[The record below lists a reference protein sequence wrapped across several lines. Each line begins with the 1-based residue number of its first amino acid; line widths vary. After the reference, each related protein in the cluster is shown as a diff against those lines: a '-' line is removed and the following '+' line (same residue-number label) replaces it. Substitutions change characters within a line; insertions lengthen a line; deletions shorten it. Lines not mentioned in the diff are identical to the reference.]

1 MDPASLAVL
10 LGTIGAISGYGVY
23 ADRKGP
29 SLSLPHLPAPE
40 PEKKPEPPKV
50 EEPKVEEPKVEEPKV
65 EEPKVEEPKV
75 EEPKVEEPKVEEPKV
90 EEPKPLDRIA
100 TLVTLQDKF
109 TDALAKH
116 KLAKLELETADKKI
130 KETQKPEEKFQI
142 AKEVMEANQAQ
153 EQTKQTAKKA
163 ALAAAQYALLLLKSA
178 SATPENKPKIKEVLD
193 TIQPEVKTLD
203 EPIPSSI
210 TEARTIIQRA
220 VRKTTPKITGYC
232 PLTNKGMNQC
242 YMNSAIQ
249 MLYSIPPLQEALEK
263 MSGAAKRD
271 DCFDPELRMNTL
283 KSLKLLFDEMKK
295 LPEKP
300 LDIQSLKIGDKNV
313 YTQLLESVKGE
324 QRPAFQAK
332 TQQDPFELVTT
343 GILTAFDCFNL
354 ADALKLS
361 IQSELICLD
370 TAKQQVY
377 TRNLGGPEYVYTHS
391 VEIKPGAL
399 DLQACLDA
407 FSAPENLERSEYLKE
422 ECEGG
427 IQQKR
432 IKPVVSDSLKYL
444 IVVPKRFNY
453 EGTTATKNSASLV
466 PNPVIT
472 LEGTEFSIRGAIR
485 HLGQSPTSGH
495 YIYQTY
501 VGGKI
506 IQIVD
511 DDRVRPAMDRDTE
524 QTKKEGYVFLYERMV
539 KVEEPVAETPVA
551 ETPVAETPV
560 AETPVAET
568 PKVEEPKVEE
578 PKVEEPKVEE
588 PKIETPKVEEP
599 KAETPKP
606 EEVAIQARQRPRSTG
621 TRRSV
626 GTVGARPPSVPSW
639 LQFPA
644 QPPIGA
650 RTPTEAEVNKARA
663 FLERGLV
670 MPFRRYDD
678 EAEYNARMT
687 RMPEGK
693 LKSEVKVNYQ
703 IANWDKLTGSAR
715 KNTFRRRRGV
725 SVKKHVGRTRRRQN
739 RTNGPDSNSG

>member
-50 EEPKVEEPKVEEPKV
+50 EEPKVEPPKVEPPKVDEPKVEPPKT
-65 EEPKVEEPKV
+65 P
-75 EEPKVEEPKVEEPKV
+75 
-90 EEPKPLDRIA
+90 DRIA
-100 TLVTLQDKF
+100 TLGTLQDKF
-109 TDALAKH
+109 MDALAKH

-130 KETQKPEEKFQI
+130 KEAQKPEEKFQI
-142 AKEVMEANQAQ
+142 AKEVLEANQAQ

-163 ALAAAQYALLLLKSA
+163 ALDAAQYALLLLKTSTA
-178 SATPENKPKIKEVLD
+178 DKPKIKEVLD

-242 YMNSAIQ
+242 YMNAAIQ

-263 MSGAAKRD
+263 MSGASKRD
-271 DCFDPELRMNTL
+271 DCFDPELRMDTL
-283 KSLKLLFDEMKK
+283 KALKLLFDEMKK

-300 LDIQSLKIGDKNV
+300 LDIQSLKIGEKNV
-313 YTQLLESVKGE
+313 YTQLLESVKGQE
-324 QRPAFQAK
+324 RPAFQAK

-361 IQSELICLD
+361 VQSELICLD

-407 FSAPENLERSEYLKE
+407 FSAPENLERSEYVKD

-432 IKPVVSDSLKYL
+432 IKPVVSDALKYL
-444 IVVPKRFNY
+444 LVVPKRFNY
-453 EGTTATKNSASLV
+453 EGTTATKNSTSLV

-539 KVEEPVAETPVA
+539 KVEEPKAETPVV

-588 PKIETPKVEEP
+588 PKVEEPKVEEP
-599 KAETPKP
+599 KVEEPKVEEPPVAAPTQETPKP

-644 QPPIGA
+644 QPPIGP
-650 RTPTEAEVNKARA
+650 RSPTEAEVNKARA

-678 EAEYNARMT
+678 EAEYNVRMA

-725 SVKKHVGRTRRRQN
+725 SVKKHVRRTRR
-739 RTNGPDSNSG
+739 S

>member
-1 MDPASLAVL
+1 MD
-10 LGTIGAISGYGVY
+10 
-23 ADRKGP
+23 
-29 SLSLPHLPAPE
+29 
-40 PEKKPEPPKV
+40 
-50 EEPKVEEPKVEEPKV
+50 
-65 EEPKVEEPKV
+65 
-75 EEPKVEEPKVEEPKV
+75 
-90 EEPKPLDRIA
+90 
-100 TLVTLQDKF
+100 
-109 TDALAKH
+109 
-116 KLAKLELETADKKI
+116 
-130 KETQKPEEKFQI
+130 
-142 AKEVMEANQAQ
+142 
-153 EQTKQTAKKA
+153 
-163 ALAAAQYALLLLKSA
+163 
-178 SATPENKPKIKEVLD
+178 
-193 TIQPEVKTLD
+193 
-203 EPIPSSI
+203 
-210 TEARTIIQRA
+210 
-220 VRKTTPKITGYC
+220 
-232 PLTNKGMNQC
+232 
-242 YMNSAIQ
+242 
-249 MLYSIPPLQEALEK
+249 
-263 MSGAAKRD
+263 
-271 DCFDPELRMNTL
+271 TL
-283 KSLKLLFDEMKK
+283 KALKLLFDEMKK

-300 LDIQSLKIGDKNV
+300 LDIQSLKIGEKNV
-313 YTQLLESVKGE
+313 YTQLLESVKGQE
-324 QRPAFQAK
+324 RPAFQAK

-361 IQSELICLD
+361 VQSELICLD

-407 FSAPENLERSEYLKE
+407 FSAPENLERSEYVKD

-432 IKPVVSDSLKYL
+432 IKPVVSDALKYL
-444 IVVPKRFNY
+444 LVVPKRFNY
-453 EGTTATKNSASLV
+453 EGTTATKNSTSLV

-539 KVEEPVAETPVA
+539 KVEEPKAETPVVETPKAEPVVETPVAETPKAEPVV

-588 PKIETPKVEEP
+588 PPVAAPTQ
-599 KAETPKP
+599 ETPKP

-644 QPPIGA
+644 QPPIGP
-650 RTPTEAEVNKARA
+650 RSPTEAEVNKARA

-678 EAEYNARMT
+678 EAEYNVRMA

-725 SVKKHVGRTRRRQN
+725 SVKKHVRRTRR
-739 RTNGPDSNSG
+739 S

>member
-50 EEPKVEEPKVEEPKV
+50 EEPKVEPPKVEPPKVDEPKVEPPKT
-65 EEPKVEEPKV
+65 P
-75 EEPKVEEPKVEEPKV
+75 
-90 EEPKPLDRIA
+90 DRIA
-100 TLVTLQDKF
+100 TLGTLQDKF
-109 TDALAKH
+109 MDALAKH

-130 KETQKPEEKFQI
+130 KEAQKPEEKFQI
-142 AKEVMEANQAQ
+142 AKEVLEANQAQ

-163 ALAAAQYALLLLKSA
+163 ALDAAQYALLLLKTSTA
-178 SATPENKPKIKEVLD
+178 DKPKIKEVLD

-242 YMNSAIQ
+242 YMNAAIQ

-263 MSGAAKRD
+263 MSGASKRD
-271 DCFDPELRMNTL
+271 DCFDPELRMDTL
-283 KSLKLLFDEMKK
+283 KALKLLFDEMKK

-300 LDIQSLKIGDKNV
+300 LDIQSLKIGEKNV
-313 YTQLLESVKGE
+313 YTQLLESVKGQE
-324 QRPAFQAK
+324 RPAFQAK

-361 IQSELICLD
+361 VQSELICLD

-407 FSAPENLERSEYLKE
+407 FSAPENLERSEYVKD

-432 IKPVVSDSLKYL
+432 IKPVVSDALKYL
-444 IVVPKRFNY
+444 LVVPKRFNY

-539 KVEEPVAETPVA
+539 KVEEPKAETPVV

-588 PKIETPKVEEP
+588 PKVEEPKVEEP
-599 KAETPKP
+599 KVEEPKVEEPPVAAPTQETPKP

-644 QPPIGA
+644 QPPIGP
-650 RTPTEAEVNKARA
+650 RSPTEAEVNKARA

-678 EAEYNARMT
+678 EAEYNVRMA

-725 SVKKHVGRTRRRQN
+725 SVKKHVRRTRR
-739 RTNGPDSNSG
+739 S

>member
-1 MDPASLAVL
+1 
-10 LGTIGAISGYGVY
+10 
-23 ADRKGP
+23 
-29 SLSLPHLPAPE
+29 
-40 PEKKPEPPKV
+40 
-50 EEPKVEEPKVEEPKV
+50 
-65 EEPKVEEPKV
+65 
-75 EEPKVEEPKVEEPKV
+75 
-90 EEPKPLDRIA
+90 
-100 TLVTLQDKF
+100 
-109 TDALAKH
+109 
-116 KLAKLELETADKKI
+116 
-130 KETQKPEEKFQI
+130 
-142 AKEVMEANQAQ
+142 
-153 EQTKQTAKKA
+153 
-163 ALAAAQYALLLLKSA
+163 
-178 SATPENKPKIKEVLD
+178 
-193 TIQPEVKTLD
+193 
-203 EPIPSSI
+203 
-210 TEARTIIQRA
+210 
-220 VRKTTPKITGYC
+220 
-232 PLTNKGMNQC
+232 
-242 YMNSAIQ
+242 
-249 MLYSIPPLQEALEK
+249 
-263 MSGAAKRD
+263 
-271 DCFDPELRMNTL
+271 
-283 KSLKLLFDEMKK
+283 
-295 LPEKP
+295 
-300 LDIQSLKIGDKNV
+300 V

-354 ADALKLS
+354 ADALKLG

-377 TRNLGGPEYVYTHS
+377 TRNLGSAEYVYTHS

-407 FSAPENLERSEYLKE
+407 FSAPENLERSEYVKD

-444 IVVPKRFNY
+444 LVVPKRFNY
-453 EGTTATKNSASLV
+453 TGTTATKNSASLV

-501 VGGKI
+501 VGGKL

-539 KVEEPVAETPVA
+539 KVEQPKAETPKVEEPVV

-568 PKVEEPKVEE
+568 PKVEEPVVEA
-578 PKVEEPKVEE
+578 PKVEEPVVETPVAE
-588 PKIETPKVEEP
+588 PPKVEEP
-599 KAETPKP
+599 AVAAPVPETPKP

-626 GTVGARPPSVPSW
+626 GTVGSRPPSVPSW

-644 QPPIGA
+644 QPPIGP
-650 RTPTEAEVNKARA
+650 RSPTEAEVNKARA

-678 EAEYNARMT
+678 EAEYNVRMA

-725 SVKKHVGRTRRRQN
+725 SVKKHVRRTRR
-739 RTNGPDSNSG
+739 S

>member
-50 EEPKVEEPKVEEPKV
+50 EEPKVEPPKVEPPKVDEPKVEPPKT
-65 EEPKVEEPKV
+65 P
-75 EEPKVEEPKVEEPKV
+75 
-90 EEPKPLDRIA
+90 DRIA
-100 TLVTLQDKF
+100 TLGTLQDKF
-109 TDALAKH
+109 MDALAKH

-130 KETQKPEEKFQI
+130 KEAQKPEEKFQI
-142 AKEVMEANQAQ
+142 AKEVLEANQAQ

-163 ALAAAQYALLLLKSA
+163 ALDAAQYALLLLKTSTA
-178 SATPENKPKIKEVLD
+178 DKPKIKEVLD

-242 YMNSAIQ
+242 YMNAAIQ

-263 MSGAAKRD
+263 MSGASKRD
-271 DCFDPELRMNTL
+271 DCFDPELRMDTL
-283 KSLKLLFDEMKK
+283 KALKLLFDEMKK

-300 LDIQSLKIGDKNV
+300 LDIQSLKIGEKNV
-313 YTQLLESVKGE
+313 YTQLLESVKGQE
-324 QRPAFQAK
+324 RPAFQAK

-361 IQSELICLD
+361 VQSELICLD

-407 FSAPENLERSEYLKE
+407 FSAPENLERSEYVKD

-432 IKPVVSDSLKYL
+432 IKPVVSDALKYL
-444 IVVPKRFNY
+444 LVVPKRFNY
-453 EGTTATKNSASLV
+453 EGTTATKNSTSLV

-539 KVEEPVAETPVA
+539 KVEEPKAETPVV

-588 PKIETPKVEEP
+588 PKVEEPKVEEP
-599 KAETPKP
+599 KVEEPKVEEPKVEEPPVAAPTQETPKP

-644 QPPIGA
+644 QPPIGP
-650 RTPTEAEVNKARA
+650 RSPTEAEVNKARA

-678 EAEYNARMT
+678 EAEYNVRMA

-725 SVKKHVGRTRRRQN
+725 SVKKHVRRTRR
-739 RTNGPDSNSG
+739 S

>member
-1 MDPASLAVL
+1 M
-10 LGTIGAISGYGVY
+10 
-23 ADRKGP
+23 
-29 SLSLPHLPAPE
+29 
-40 PEKKPEPPKV
+40 
-50 EEPKVEEPKVEEPKV
+50 
-65 EEPKVEEPKV
+65 
-75 EEPKVEEPKVEEPKV
+75 
-90 EEPKPLDRIA
+90 
-100 TLVTLQDKF
+100 
-109 TDALAKH
+109 
-116 KLAKLELETADKKI
+116 
-130 KETQKPEEKFQI
+130 
-142 AKEVMEANQAQ
+142 
-153 EQTKQTAKKA
+153 
-163 ALAAAQYALLLLKSA
+163 
-178 SATPENKPKIKEVLD
+178 
-193 TIQPEVKTLD
+193 
-203 EPIPSSI
+203 
-210 TEARTIIQRA
+210 
-220 VRKTTPKITGYC
+220 
-232 PLTNKGMNQC
+232 
-242 YMNSAIQ
+242 
-249 MLYSIPPLQEALEK
+249 
-263 MSGAAKRD
+263 
-271 DCFDPELRMNTL
+271 
-283 KSLKLLFDEMKK
+283 
-295 LPEKP
+295 
-300 LDIQSLKIGDKNV
+300 
-313 YTQLLESVKGE
+313 
-324 QRPAFQAK
+324 
-332 TQQDPFELVTT
+332 
-343 GILTAFDCFNL
+343 
-354 ADALKLS
+354 ADALKLG

-377 TRNLGGPEYVYTHS
+377 TRNLGSAEYVYTHS

-407 FSAPENLERSEYLKE
+407 FSAPENLERSEYVKD

-444 IVVPKRFNY
+444 LVVPKRFNY
-453 EGTTATKNSASLV
+453 AGTTATKNSASLV

-485 HLGQSPTSGH
+485 HLGESPTSGH
-495 YIYQTY
+495 YVYQTY

-539 KVEEPVAETPVA
+539 KVEEPKAETPKV
-551 ETPVAETPV
+551 EEPVAETPV

-568 PKVEEPKVEE
+568 PKIEEPVA
-578 PKVEEPKVEE
+578 
-588 PKIETPKVEEP
+588 ETPKVEEP
-599 KAETPKP
+599 AVAAPVPETPKP

-626 GTVGARPPSVPSW
+626 GTVGARPPAVPSW

-644 QPPIGA
+644 QPPIGP
-650 RTPTEAEVNKARA
+650 RSPTEAEVNRARA

-678 EAEYNARMT
+678 QAEYNVRMA

-725 SVKKHVGRTRRRQN
+725 SVKKHVRRTRR
-739 RTNGPDSNSG
+739 S

>member
-50 EEPKVEEPKVEEPKV
+50 EEPKVEPPKVEEPKV
-65 EEPKVEEPKV
+65 EPPKTP
-75 EEPKVEEPKVEEPKV
+75 
-90 EEPKPLDRIA
+90 DRIA
-100 TLVTLQDKF
+100 TLGTLQDKF
-109 TDALAKH
+109 MDALAKH

-130 KETQKPEEKFQI
+130 KEAQKPEEKFQI
-142 AKEVMEANQAQ
+142 AKEVLEANQAQ

-163 ALAAAQYALLLLKSA
+163 ALDAAQYALLLLKTSTA
-178 SATPENKPKIKEVLD
+178 DKPKIKEVLD

-263 MSGAAKRD
+263 MSGASKRD
-271 DCFDPELRMNTL
+271 DCFDPELRMDTL
-283 KSLKLLFDEMKK
+283 KALKLLFDEMKK

-300 LDIQSLKIGDKNV
+300 LDIQSLKIGEKNV
-313 YTQLLESVKGE
+313 YTQLLESVKGQE
-324 QRPAFQAK
+324 RPAFQAK

-361 IQSELICLD
+361 VQSELICLD
-370 TAKQQVY
+370 TTKQQVY

-407 FSAPENLERSEYLKE
+407 FSAPENLERSEYVKD

-432 IKPVVSDSLKYL
+432 IKPVVSDALKYL
-444 IVVPKRFNY
+444 LVVPKRFNY
-453 EGTTATKNSASLV
+453 EGTTATKNSTSLV

-539 KVEEPVAETPVA
+539 KVEEPKAETPVVETPKAEPVAETPVA

-588 PKIETPKVEEP
+588 PKIEEPKVEEP
-599 KAETPKP
+599 KVEEPPVAAPTQETPKP

-644 QPPIGA
+644 QPPIGP
-650 RTPTEAEVNKARA
+650 RSPTEAEVNKARA

-678 EAEYNARMT
+678 EAEYNVRMA

-725 SVKKHVGRTRRRQN
+725 SVKKHVRRTRR
-739 RTNGPDSNSG
+739 S